1 MITQDLGIATAY
13 GYAKSKGYTG
23 TEEEFAELM
32 ADYAE
37 VGQRAEDAAD
47 SALESKTAA
56 QTAATTATNKASEA
70 TTAATTAT
78 TKAGEASTSASTAAS
93 AKDTAVSASQTA
105 TTKATE
111 ATTAAATAT
120 SAATTATTAKDDAV
134 SAKTAAQT
142 AQTGA
147 ETAAASVEASAAQI
161 ATNTEDIESLKSDLT
176 STLDQ
181 NPTKN
186 LFDKNTLTDNLLI
199 DEEGVESQSVAY
211 ITSDYIKLPVKAAM
225 ISSVGT
231 ASTTY
236 KYRIA
241 VYDKNKVWKYRQLGS
256 TDDYVLYA
264 DTRYIPTSDE
274 YYYIRISFEKSRGTD
289 FNTVQVEVGTVK
301 TSYVPHLMP
310 LDYYGR
316 IRTEEVNTELSG
328 DVGII
333 NGKMGTMSEEYGV
346 NLFDPTQL
354 IKNTLIDE
362 EGVATPSN
370 IYDSSDFIPIP
381 ASAKVIRAFSYT
393 GTPTYRIAFYDS
405 SKNFLFR
412 NTAAYALW
420 EDGYAFNITSACA
433 YARISAENENNPTA
447 TVDPFYLVFANG
459 NTMPEFIPYLSAIDL
474 TARNNIFKNGSV
486 EHLKDYE
493 KTSGAASGLTF
504 AWNGNTCTVK
514 GRSATSIA
522 FNTIVDTRAEL
533 PAWMQA
539 GQTLYANVKT
549 TNVNIRFNLAWYLS
563 GGGNKYDYIAKDS
576 FVTVPSDAI
585 GVIIRLS
592 IPNGTAVGSA
602 TITANLYS
610 AGTNPYLSKVTDRVI
625 NEFERR
631 VGTVDDATTPMLTI
645 IDDDGNSKFYTD
657 LYPIAVE
664 KNVPIAAAIPYT
676 FMGIANHVTQAQVLE
691 MYANGIEIVSHT
703 YSHMTTTTATER
715 EYERDYQKAK
725 NNYSL
730 LGIKTDLLVYAGGS
744 ANSANAQEAAKR
756 VYIGA
761 FNSGNENTNFSDKN
775 DKYNLE
781 RYGITDSTVADRI
794 DGTDLNE
801 LKALID
807 SVKQT
812 GGWMVWMT
820 HTSGAYWSD
829 TMKQNIADAID
840 YAITQGVAIVTASHG
855 FRKYFGV

>member
-1 MITQDLGIATAY
+1 MAITMDGIFVNGQKVTFAPEDILSADPSAY
-13 GYAKSKGYTG
+13 
-23 TEEEFAELM
+23 TE
-32 ADYAE
+32 
-37 VGQRAEDAAD
+37 QI
-47 SALESKTAA
+47 
-56 QTAATTATNKASEA
+56 
-70 TTAATTAT
+70 
-78 TKAGEASTSASTAAS
+78 GEAVEEWMEENVTGGEQVTDTTLTLPGVPAD
-93 AKDTAVSASQTA
+93 AKV
-105 TTKATE
+105 
-111 ATTAAATAT
+111 
-120 SAATTATTAKDDAV
+120 
-134 SAKTAAQT
+134 
-142 AQTGA
+142 TGDKFG
-147 ETAAASVEASAAQI
+147 E
-161 ATNTEDIESLKSDLT
+161 LKKDLT
-176 STLDQ
+176 STLDT

-199 DEEGVESQSVAY
+199 DGDGVESASALY
-211 ITSDYIKLPVKAAM
+211 ITSDYIKLPVRAVT
-225 ISSVGT
+225 ISSVGET
-231 ASTTY
+231 SRTY
-236 KYRIA
+236 PYRIA
-241 VYDKNKVWKYRQLGS
+241 AYDRNKIWKYRQLAT
-256 TDDYVLYA
+256 TDDYTLAVN
-264 DTRYIPTSDE
+264 TSVIPASDE

-301 TSYVPHLMP
+301 TSYIPHLMP
-310 LDYYGR
+310 LDYHGR
-316 IRTEEVNTELSG
+316 IRTEEVNSELSG

-333 NGKMGTMSEEYGV
+333 NGKIGSISEEYGV

-354 IKNTLIDE
+354 IKNTLIDAN
-362 EGVATPSN
+362 GVATFSV

-381 ASAKVIRAFSYT
+381 AGHKIIRAFSYT

-412 NTAAYALW
+412 NTAAYSLW
-420 EDGYAFNITSACA
+420 ENGYDFALTSACA
-433 YARISAENENNPTA
+433 YARISFENENNSTA
-447 TVDPFYLVFANG
+447 KVDPFYVVFANG
-459 NTMPEFIPYLSAIDL
+459 YSLTEFIPYFSAIDL
-474 TARNNIFKNGSV
+474 VARNTFDENGAV
-486 EHLKDYE
+486 EYLKDYT
-493 KTSGAASGLTF
+493 KTNETKNGLAF
-504 AWNGNTCTVK
+504 VWKGNTCTVT
-514 GRSATSIA
+514 GTSATSMTL
-522 FNTIVDTRAEL
+522 NTIVDTRAEL
-533 PAWMQA
+533 PTWMQA

-549 TNVNIRFNLAWYLS
+549 TNANIRFNLAWYLS
-563 GGGNKYDYIAKDS
+563 GGGNKYDYIVKDS

-676 FMGIANHVTQAQVLE
+676 SIGIANHVTQAQVIE
-691 MYANGIEIVSHT
+691 MYANGIEIMSHT

-725 NNYSL
+725 NSYSL
-730 LGIKTDLLVYAGGS
+730 LGIKSDLLVYAGGS

-761 FNSGNENTNFSDKN
+761 FNSGNEHTNFSDKN

-820 HTSGAYWSD
+820 HTSGAYWGD
-829 TMKQNIADAID
+829 TMRQNIADAID
-840 YAITQGVAIVTASHG
+840 YAITQGVDIVTASYG